1 MKITKSRL
9 RQIIKEE
16 VQRLNEIDY
25 ELGSTDPNAPEFSP
39 RDPATGLRG
48 RMKPLYRLVMKKR
61 PDLELLDDP
70 VEVFKRAYN
79 YAGQTGMAN
88 VYDIIAKMEDLSQ
101 EPDPRDVRPPGLDG
115 MHDVMGERAAAGGR
129 YNQPLVRAGG
139 RHEKIPGYHYDNV
152 HGVHVRDDYN
162 PRTDYGDE
170 LDKAIS
176 ALRRGS
182 A

>member
-1 MKITKSRL
+1 MKITKNRL

-16 VQRLNEIDY
+16 IQRLNEIVAF
-25 ELGSTDPNAPEFSP
+25 GSTDPNAPEFSP
-39 RDPATGLRG
+39 RDPATGLSG
-48 RMKPLYRLVMKKR
+48 WMKPLYRLVMKKR

-101 EPDPRDVRPPGLDG
+101 EPDPRDVRPPDLS

-176 ALRRGS
+176 TLRRGS

>member
-1 MKITKSRL
+1 MKITKTRL

-16 VQRLNEIDY
+16 AQRLNEIDY

-70 VEVFKRAYN
+70 VEVFTRAYN

-101 EPDPRDVRPPGLDG
+101 EPDPRDARPPDWADT
-115 MHDVMGERAAAGGR
+115 HDVMGEIDPPSTSEGTSLDNMPDSWKQILGGCLKDR
-129 YNQPLVRAGG
+129 
-139 RHEKIPGYHYDNV
+139 
-152 HGVHVRDDYN
+152 
-162 PRTDYGDE
+162 
-170 LDKAIS
+170 
-176 ALRRGS
+176 
-182 A
+182 